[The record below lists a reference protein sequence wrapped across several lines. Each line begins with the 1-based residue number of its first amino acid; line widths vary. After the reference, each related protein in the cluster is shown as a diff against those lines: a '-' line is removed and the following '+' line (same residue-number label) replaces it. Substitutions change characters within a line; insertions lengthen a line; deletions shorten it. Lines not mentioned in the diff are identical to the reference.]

1 MLCVRRD
8 FSPADKNAADEHFGP
23 LGFASCPLPGFL
35 RNLSRLHPWTR
46 DDPPRDK
53 LESQHQEMG
62 IISMTTLSSRVFRQ
76 EIGRAKKAAERGPV
90 FTTDRGQTTDV
101 LFTGED
107 RKITAGG
114 KTILDLL
121 GMPDAAE
128 VEFEPPR
135 LRGELF
141 RRTL

>member
-53 LESQHQEMG
+53 LKSQ
-62 IISMTTLSSRVFRQ
+62 
-76 EIGRAKKAAERGPV
+76 P
-90 FTTDRGQTTDV
+90 
-101 LFTGED
+101 
-107 RKITAGG
+107 
-114 KTILDLL
+114 
-121 GMPDAAE
+121 AE